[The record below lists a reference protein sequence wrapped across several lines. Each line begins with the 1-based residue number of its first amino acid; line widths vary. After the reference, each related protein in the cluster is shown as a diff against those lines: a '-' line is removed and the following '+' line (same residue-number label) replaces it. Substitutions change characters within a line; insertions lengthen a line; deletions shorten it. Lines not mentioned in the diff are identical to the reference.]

1 MSKGV
6 VLHIDNEEEILKQS
20 KRLFDRKGYDLN
32 YVTFK
37 SKTEFDS
44 FITANNEPIK
54 SLIFDLMSSDPS
66 KGPDFI
72 DVIDKSFLKYNVP
85 VFIYSGYLQSIG
97 DRFDNNGTVYKY
109 DKQKSIEEIFNKIE
123 FYNNSGFIDLFCPGG
138 ELELEINRE
147 LNTSFTKQFSK
158 NEELEKVIN
167 SITVEP
173 DPETGITPD
182 KSSRVKDV
190 FKRIAI
196 KSLSA
201 DLLSPIAENK
211 DKVHPIEHFY
221 RRQNKLPYWT
231 GDIWKNKAD
240 GKTHII
246 VLTPR
251 CDILNEKVKHL
262 LVCYIEPNEGAI
274 NLSGS
279 EQKVKDKL
287 RKYLT
292 DNLDTSK
299 TKRYIPETV
308 FFKSGGL
315 VNLSSYHTIEKT
327 SFERIY
333 EYLVTLSDDFTNEIL
348 GKLSYFF
355 LRTGISTI
363 NELDFKATI
372 ETLSINPDG
381 EE

>member
-6 VLHIDNEEEILKQS
+6 VLHIDNEEDILNRS
-20 KRLFDRKGYDLN
+20 KSLFDRKGYDLN
-32 YVTFK
+32 YIICK
-37 SKTEFDS
+37 SKEEFDS
-44 FITANNEPIK
+44 FIITNNEPIK
-54 SLIFDLMSSDPS
+54 SLIFDLMSSEPS

-72 DVIDKSFLKYNVP
+72 EVIEKSFTKYNVP
-85 VFIYSGYLQSIG
+85 VFIYSGYLQSIE

-109 DKQKSIEEIFNKIE
+109 DKAKSIEEIFDKIE
-123 FYNNSGFIDLFCPGG
+123 FYNSSGFIDLFCPGG
-138 ELELEINRE
+138 ELEQDINKE
-147 LNTSFTKQFSK
+147 LNISFTKQFSK
-158 NEELEKVIN
+158 NEEIENVIK

-173 DPETGITPD
+173 DPETGIAPD
-182 KSSRVKDV
+182 KSTRVKDV

-201 DLLSPIAENK
+201 DLLVPISENR

-221 RRQNKLPYWT
+221 RRHNKIPYWT

-246 VLTPR
+246 ILTPR
-251 CDILNEKVKHL
+251 CDIINEKVNNL
-262 LVCYIEPNEGAI
+262 LLCEIEPNDTPI
-274 NLSGS
+274 SLSGS
-279 EQKVKDKL
+279 DKKVKEKL
-287 RKYLT
+287 NNLLR
-292 DNLDTSK
+292 DNLDSTK

-308 FFKSGGL
+308 YFKSGGL
-315 VNLSSYHTIEKT
+315 VNFRTYHSIEKK
-327 SFERIY
+327 SFELIY
-333 EYLVTLSDDFTNEIL
+333 EYVVTLSDEFTNEIL

-372 ETLSINPDG
+372 QTLDITPDG